1 MSNSSRVTLQ
11 RGRKRFMP
19 AGIEHMLV
27 HLTGRRDL
35 LTSRLELCFRGAIKR
50 RFEREEPAVFV
61 IERVDDRC
69 FRSRRFGCRGV

>member
-1 MSNSSRVTLQ
+1 MSNSSHVNLQ
-11 RGRKRFMP
+11 RDRKQLMP

-27 HLTGRRDL
+27 HLTGCRGLRA
-35 LTSRLELCFRGAIKR
+35 SRLELCLRGAIKR

-69 FRSRRFGCRGV
+69 FRNRRFGCRGV